1 MCEEVTDRDGPH
13 RRVYTCSTC
22 RKDRA
27 RDPSQYDLFDGV
39 RTRALHGT
47 STSSVSES
55 RAELRALAWR
65 AIQRRMSGAEQSAM
79 LALQKLCPVESDELS
94 MISSFRQTR

>member
-1 MCEEVTDRDGPH
+1 
-13 RRVYTCSTC
+13 
-22 RKDRA
+22 
-27 RDPSQYDLFDGV
+27 
-39 RTRALHGT
+39 
-47 STSSVSES
+47 

-94 MISSFRQTR
+94 MISSFRQTRRSGGPTTGRDVDASAARAGPQGLMARQDSWYDVWG